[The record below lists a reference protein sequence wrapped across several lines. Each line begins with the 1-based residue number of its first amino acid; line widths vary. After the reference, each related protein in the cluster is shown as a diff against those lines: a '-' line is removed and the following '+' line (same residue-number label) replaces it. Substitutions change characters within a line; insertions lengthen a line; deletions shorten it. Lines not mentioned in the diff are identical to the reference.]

1 MKFISK
7 NPEFIQQ
14 AIYKENPEKPG
25 DISSNYL
32 NNQGWTVAM
41 ILSYNKISVPKEW
54 WHDPKL

>member
-14 AIYKENPEKPG
+14 AIYKENPEKPD

-41 ILSYNKISVPKEW
+41 ILANRRIIPPS
-54 WHDPKL
+54 

>member
-14 AIYKENPEKPG
+14 AIYKENPEKPD

-41 ILSYNKISVPKEW
+41 ILSYNKISVPK
-54 WHDPKL
+54 